1 MSTVTAITGATRRD
15 LWFLRGEAIGFGIG
29 SLLFFTGAV
38 MQFFGAA
45 ALPTNIT
52 YAIGAGFFTTAAAI
66 QMRAAFVHLPAGT
79 SRIRAMVTDPDV
91 ASAWIQFIGTLLFNV
106 MTLRAVFLPP
116 TAADYDMIWTPDV
129 YGSALFLISSWIA
142 WHPIARARRHQ
153 RIPWNSRGISWMNMT
168 GSFFF
173 AVSAWGAK
181 MLPNNQLQSQDW
193 SDFGTALGALGF
205 FVAALLTWPDR
216 EATHGA

>member
-1 MSTVTAITGATRRD
+1 MPRRD
-15 LWFLRGEAIGFGIG
+15 GYPFATSTRATATAFW
-29 SLLFFTGAV
+29 
-38 MQFFGAA
+38 
-45 ALPTNIT
+45 IT
-52 YAIGAGFFTTAAAI
+52 SF
-66 QMRAAFVHLPAGT
+66 
-79 SRIRAMVTDPDV
+79 
-91 ASAWIQFIGTLLFNV
+91 
-106 MTLRAVFLPP
+106 
-116 TAADYDMIWTPDV
+116 
-129 YGSALFLISSWIA
+129 
-142 WHPIARARRHQ
+142 
-153 RIPWNSRGISWMNMT
+153 SWMNMT